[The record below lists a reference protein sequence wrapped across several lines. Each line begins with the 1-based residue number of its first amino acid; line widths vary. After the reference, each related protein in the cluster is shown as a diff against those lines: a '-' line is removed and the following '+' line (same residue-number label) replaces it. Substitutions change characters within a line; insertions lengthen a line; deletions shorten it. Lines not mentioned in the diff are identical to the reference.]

1 MTAFLVCPNRRWRV
15 ESTPKRL
22 KSPKADLLGLQVV
35 EDREAYRRHKMRVAA
50 DWLRS
55 NHFTRGKGKR
65 DAVVLL
71 DPLLLLSHL
80 QPRTATPNYYTTVQ
94 YSM

>member
-1 MTAFLVCPNRRWRV
+1 M
-15 ESTPKRL
+15 PKRL

-35 EDREAYRRHKMRVAA
+35 EGCEAYRWHKMRVAV
-50 DWLRS
+50 DWLQS

-80 QPRTATPNYYTTVQ
+80 QPRTAAPNYYTRV
-94 YSM
+94 SCFM